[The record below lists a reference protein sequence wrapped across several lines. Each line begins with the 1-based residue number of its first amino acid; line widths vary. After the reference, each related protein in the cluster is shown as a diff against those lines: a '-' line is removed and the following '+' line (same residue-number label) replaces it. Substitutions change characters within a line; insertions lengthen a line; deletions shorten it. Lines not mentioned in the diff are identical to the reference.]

1 MENMDQ
7 IIMVVRNWS
16 NNAWLHWRPN
26 TYLKAYMKTKGSTLA
41 WGRRVNGWS
50 GWALGQQLLGAD
62 VERTQRWSDC
72 RVRATGLSSDN
83 SIEREREREREREG
97 AFAGGVARKR
107 KDSVV
112 GFFFFFCIV
121 QKDWIPGSAGSDWT
135 WECWRCQEY
144 WICWSEKTLFLFHCC
159 FARDGFCSDGGSEA
173 RGGSGSLHAQRGP
186 PLAASWALRGDPYY
200 RTASDCVLSSSS
212 FRCLAYGLRD
222 CTGALY
228 GVLPFIPVCLNSL
241 PERLLIEYLVY

>member
-1 MENMDQ
+1 VT
-7 IIMVVRNWS
+7 I
-16 NNAWLHWRPN
+16 P
-26 TYLKAYMKTKGSTLA
+26 
-41 WGRRVNGWS
+41 
-50 GWALGQQLLGAD
+50 
-62 VERTQRWSDC
+62 
-72 RVRATGLSSDN
+72 LSA
-83 SIEREREREREREG
+83 RERER
-97 AFAGGVARKR
+97 ASAGGVGRKR
-107 KDSVV
+107 KDSEE
-112 GFFFFFCIV
+112 GFFYLFICIV

-159 FARDGFCSDGGSEA
+159 FARDGSCSDGGSEA
-173 RGGSGSLHAQRGP
+173 RGRSGSLHAQRGL

-228 GVLPFIPVCLNSL
+228 GVLAFIPVCLNSL